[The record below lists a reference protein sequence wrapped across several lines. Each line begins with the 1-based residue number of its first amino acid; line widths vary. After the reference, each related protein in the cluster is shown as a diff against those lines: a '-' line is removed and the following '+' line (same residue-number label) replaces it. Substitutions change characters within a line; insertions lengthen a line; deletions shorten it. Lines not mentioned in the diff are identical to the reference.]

1 MTLNGDGPRV
11 DAPRMRDCV
20 LFVVFATLW
29 SWPLVMLHELG
40 HAAAA
45 LLLTSGRV
53 AVGVGGDRDE
63 LVLTAGRL
71 ELGLTPAVAPGG
83 ECRVDDG
90 TLRVPKAEAWVAAA
104 GPVASL
110 AIAVGLSS
118 AALEHGGIVLAAGA
132 GVAWLQALLTA
143 LPLRYGAGVGP
154 GESDGRA
161 IWRILTGGPPGGL
174 AREERRLGRPERT
187 ARPAYVV
194 ALALV
199 AVLTALV
206 QPLLLLLLA
215 ALFGLAWRDQ
225 RR

>member
-1 MTLNGDGPRV
+1 MEDF
-11 DAPRMRDCV
+11 V
-20 LFVVFATLW
+20 LFIVFATLW
-29 SWPLVMLHELG
+29 SWPLVILHELG
-40 HAAAA
+40 HAMAA

-53 AVGVGGDRDE
+53 AVGVGGNRDQ

-71 ELGLTPAVAPGG
+71 DLALSPAIAPGG
-83 ECRVDDG
+83 ECVVDDG
-90 TLRVPKAEAWVAAA
+90 RLRVPKAEAWVAAA

-110 AIAVGLSS
+110 CLAIVLSL
-118 AALEHGGIVLAAGA
+118 AALGDGGLVLATGA
-132 GVAWLQALLTA
+132 WVAWLQTLLTG

-161 IWRILTGGPPGGL
+161 VWRVLTGGPPGGL

-187 ARPAYVV
+187 ARPGYVV

-206 QPLLLLLLA
+206 EPVLLLVLA
-215 ALFGLAWRDQ
+215 GLFGLGWLSQ
-225 RR
+225 R